1 MAGLLYNLLF
11 VPFGL
16 ALLKVLSLFNSKVRG
31 REKQWRAIF
40 EKFASSRKPGRKTV
54 WFHAASMGEFEQ
66 AKPVIEL
73 LKEQDESIEIIC
85 TFFSPSGYENQKKYK
100 YADAVLYLPFDSKAR
115 IARFVRTINPA
126 AVVVVRYEIW
136 FNFLHAVRA
145 LGVPFFLICATRPG
159 SPLLSKPILKNYAKQ
174 CYSCFSSIL
183 TVSETHSEYFR
194 SLGLGSATETMTD
207 TRFDRIVRSVELAR
221 ANPLL
226 RRSFFDADEII
237 FVAGSTWEP
246 DESIII
252 DAIKHTRQNGLN
264 IRVVFVPHE
273 PTDEHLA
280 KLESRIGSS
289 IRLSSLLSLAESGIS
304 DDLIKTQIARK
315 HIVVDSIGK
324 LLKLYSIADIAY
336 IGGAFGAG
344 VHSVTEPAG
353 YGLPLA
359 TGSGY
364 HNSPDAENLIN
375 RRALVSV
382 ANSAELALW
391 LNDVCT
397 RPELRETAGFAARD
411 YVYSGSGSSPV
422 VAERILKLLEG
433 K

>member
-1 MAGLLYNLLF
+1 MAGLLYNFVF

-16 ALLKVLSLFNSKVRG
+16 VLLKVLSIFNTKVRS

-40 EKFASSRKPGRKTV
+40 EEFASARKSGRKTV

-73 LKEQDESIEIIC
+73 LKAQDENIEIVC

-100 YADAVLYLPFDSKAR
+100 FADSVLYLPFDSKAR
-115 IARFVRTINPA
+115 MARFVRTINPS

-136 FNFLHAVRA
+136 YNFLRSVRA

-159 SPLLSKPILKNYAKQ
+159 SALLTKPILNNYAKQ
-174 CYSCFSSIL
+174 CYSCFTSIL
-183 TVSETHSEYFR
+183 TVGEEHSEFFR
-194 SLGLGSATETMTD
+194 SLGLSAITETMTD
-207 TRFDRIVRSVELAR
+207 TRFDRIVRSVELSR
-221 ANPLL
+221 ENPLL
-226 RRSFFDADEII
+226 KRSFFDEEETV

-252 DAIKHTRQNGLN
+252 EAIKHTRQNGLN

-280 KLESRIGSS
+280 KLESRAGQT

-304 DDLIKTQIARK
+304 DDLIRTQIARK

-353 YGLPLA
+353 YGIPLS
-359 TGSGY
+359 TGTGY
-364 HNSPDAENLIN
+364 HNSPDAENLIK
-375 RRALVSV
+375 RRALASVS
-382 ANSAELALW
+382 NQAELALW

-397 RPELRETAGFAARD
+397 RPELRESAGFAARD
-411 YVYSGSGSSPV
+411 YVYSGSGSSPI
-422 VAERILKLLEG
+422 VAERLLKLLEC